1 MRYFQYNMRVNERIG
16 NSLMDSPPEKAARL
30 FSNLL
35 LSEKTW
41 IERIQGRRSTQ
52 MNIWQPLSQ
61 HEWDVILHENEKN
74 YLDYISGISDD
85 DWQPKI
91 SYTSSKGIE
100 NHTPLADILMHVK
113 GGIKPL
119 NTIFISFARL

>member
-1 MRYFQYNMRVNERIG
+1 
-16 NSLMDSPPEKAARL
+16 PEKAARL

-61 HEWDVILHENEKN
+61 HTWAIILHENEKN

-85 DWQPKI
+85 DLQPKI

-100 NHTPLADILMHVK
+100 YQTPLADILTHVSMHNV
-113 GGIKPL
+113 GHRGQIAIALSQAGLEPV
-119 NTIFISFARL
+119 NTDFISFARL